1 MLSSERT
8 TRNDVVPASGH
19 VEGLVV
25 ASARPS
31 ARPLVEFLK
40 SEGINVQV
48 ADSVDLAFEEVLL
61 HRPHLVLIDTHVTAA
76 GGVDFC
82 ARLKANARSHFV
94 PVVLWTDDKNSEALH
109 LRALTAGADAV
120 FSPATGLDERRA
132 RLRALL
138 RTQVLYRREEKKRTA
153 QGTAIR
159 DRRRWVGGLIHDLQ
173 NSIGAAQANFEFLA
187 HELAALGN
195 VSSKSEVDECVQDC
209 RALFRDMA
217 RGLRTVLDYERFES
231 DRVALRDEQVFLADL
246 AEKAKSVIESSTG
259 TRNKTI
265 AIEAAANLQPVQ
277 GDPDYL
283 QEAIANLIAH
293 VLRQPGNRQCQI
305 LISCA
310 GGLAHVRV
318 GGDHER
324 IPADQRQRIFEP
336 YSQMGKHVPVGHGL
350 GLALARLIVE
360 VHGGTIWVE
369 DIPRSGSAF
378 VVELP
383 SSGPSPRLRTA
394 G

>member
-8 TRNDVVPASGH
+8 TRNDVVPTPGQ

-25 ASARPS
+25 ASARLS

-48 ADSVDLAFEEVLL
+48 ADSADLAFEEVLL
-61 HRPHLVLIDTHVTAA
+61 HRPNLVLIETRATAA
-76 GGVDFC
+76 GGVDLC

-94 PVVLWTDDKNSEALH
+94 PVVLWAGDKSSEAFH
-109 LRALTAGADAV
+109 LRALTAGADAI
-120 FSPATGLDERRA
+120 FSPATSLDERRA
-132 RLRALL
+132 RLWALL
-138 RTQVLYRREEKKRTA
+138 RTQVLYRREEKKRVV
-153 QGTAIR
+153 QGAAIR

-187 HELAALGN
+187 HELASLGP

-217 RGLRTVLDYERFES
+217 HGLRTVLDYERFES
-231 DRVALRDEQVFLADL
+231 DRVALRDEQVYLADL
-246 AEKAKSVIESSTG
+246 AEKAKTFIESSTG

-265 AIEAAANLQPVQ
+265 AIETAANAQPTQ

-283 QEAIANLIAH
+283 QEAIANLMGH
-293 VLRQPGNRQCQI
+293 VLRQPGNRQCRVN
-305 LISCA
+305 ISCA
-310 GGLAHVRV
+310 GGLIHVRV
-318 GGDHER
+318 GGDHDR
-324 IPADQRQRIFEP
+324 IPADQRTRIFEP
-336 YSQMGKHVPVGHGL
+336 YSQVGKHVPIGHGL
-350 GLALARLIVE
+350 GLALAKLIVE

-369 DIPRSGSAF
+369 DMPRGGSAF
-378 VVELP
+378 VIELP
-383 SSGPSPRLRTA
+383 SSGPPPRLRTD
-394 G
+394 